1 MNGLVIL
8 WEEYF
13 QEPNRK
19 TIKDHIW
26 LDYNDYSEAWSWKFT
41 FEPLGLFYKTA
52 TTHLKEA

>member
-26 LDYNDYSEAWSWKFT
+26 LDYNDYSESLELQVYFWTSW
-41 FEPLGLFYKTA
+41 PIL
-52 TTHLKEA
+52 